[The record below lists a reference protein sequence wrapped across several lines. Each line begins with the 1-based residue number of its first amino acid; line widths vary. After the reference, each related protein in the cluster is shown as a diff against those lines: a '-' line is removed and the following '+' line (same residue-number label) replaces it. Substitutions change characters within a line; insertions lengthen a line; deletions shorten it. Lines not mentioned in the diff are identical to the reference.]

1 MSQTIRLLL
10 VALVVLGTSFAL
22 GDAQEDDGRILLLE
36 VEGTIG
42 PAVSDFVRR
51 GIERGE
57 ETDAEVVILRMDTPG
72 GLDAAMRQIIQK
84 IVSATVPVVTYVAPS
99 GARAASAGT
108 YILYASHVAAMA
120 PATNVGA
127 ATPVKVGPGSLPG
140 GQDDT
145 PQTNDDQGGDDK
157 DKEKDKDKD
166 KDQESKAAPK
176 GAMERKIVNDAV
188 AYIRGLA
195 QMRGRNAEWAEQAVR
210 EAASLSA
217 QDALTREVID
227 FVATDTLALVE
238 KLEGFEVEVL
248 GQTRTIRTEG
258 LSVKTLEPD
267 WRSELL
273 SIITDPN
280 VAYIL
285 MLLGVYGL
293 FFELSNPGAI
303 LPGVAGVI
311 SLLLALYAF
320 QVLPVNYAGVGLI
333 LLGIAFMVGEMF
345 MPSFGALGIGG
356 AIAFIIGSLIM
367 MDTELEGYTL
377 SVPLVVTFAAVSA
390 AFFMIAMRMALRQ
403 RKQSIVSGQES
414 IIGSVAE
421 AVESFEREG
430 RVRLQGELWTAR
442 TSRPVKQG
450 EHVKVQGIDGLT
462 LSVEPLGEQQ

>member
-1 MSQTIRLLL
+1 MAQTVRLLL
-10 VALVVLGTSFAL
+10 VGLVVLGTSFAL

-72 GLDAAMRQIIQK
+72 GLDSAMRQIIQK

-145 PQTNDDQGGDDK
+145 PEATDDQGGK
-157 DKEKDKDKD
+157 DEDKD

-227 FVATDTLALVE
+227 FVAADTQDLVE
-238 KLEGFEVEVL
+238 KLNGFEVEVL

-320 QVLPVNYAGVGLI
+320 QVLPVNYAGVGLV
-333 LLGIAFMVGEMF
+333 LFGIAFMVGEMF

-367 MDTELEGYTL
+367 MDTELESYSL
-377 SVPLVVTFAAVSA
+377 SIPLVVTFAALSA

-414 IIGSVAE
+414 IIGNVAE

-430 RVRLQGELWTAR
+430 RVRLQGELWSAR

-450 EHVKVQGIDGLT
+450 EHVKVRAIDGLT
-462 LSVEPLGEQQ
+462 LSVEPLEEQQ